1 MNLALQEIETWQY
14 VILIS
19 SYLLGSFPT
28 GYLLGKYVYKINL
41 FEHGSK
47 NVGATNSLR
56 VLGKK
61 AGLIVLIVDALK
73 GAIPVIF
80 INNFSQ
86 LSFSWS
92 ISVGFLAIFG
102 HTFSPFIKFKGGK
115 GVATS
120 AGTFLALIPYAFAS
134 AMIAFLS
141 TVAITRYVS
150 LGSILAST
158 VLPISCYLLHPQNPI
173 LWQSCL
179 LLSIFIIFKH
189 RSNIKRLINGEENKL
204 NWSKR

>member
-1 MNLALQEIETWQY
+1 MNLALQQLDIWQY
-14 VILIS
+14 LILLG

-61 AGLIVLIVDALK
+61 AGLTVLLIDALK
-73 GAIPVIF
+73 GALPVVC
-80 INNFSQ
+80 INNFTQ
-86 LSFSWS
+86 LGFNWS
-92 ISVGFLAIFG
+92 IAVGFLAIFG

-120 AGTFLALIPYAFAS
+120 AGTFLALIPIVFAS
-134 AMIAFLS
+134 AMAVFFS

-150 LGSILAST
+150 LGSILASAT
-158 VLPISCYLLHPQNPI
+158 LPIACYFIHSQSPI

-179 LLSIFIIFKH
+179 LLSIFIIYKH
-189 RSNIKRLINGEENKL
+189 RSNIKRLIDGKENKFS
-204 NWSKR
+204 WSKR